1 MITWPHKIPLKV
13 VKRPKAVTWVVGWA
27 HEHRTPAPTTK
38 TNSPYLV
45 PHDANLV
52 LIRSRKRRRL
62 TEDLVSLFVG
72 RWKEPTWG
80 RGLANLPQQPAREPQ
95 LGRIDQGCIRLC
107 YRRPI
112 HQHPAAR
119 RSGSCGGGMAFVH
132 HTMLTAENLRGLPSK
147 QLHTIEPHFSHVRER
162 PPGPSMVGWG
172 GWSVFIRFGPVI

>member
-1 MITWPHKIPLKV
+1 M
-13 VKRPKAVTWVVGWA
+13 VGGWT

-80 RGLANLPQQPAREPQ
+80 RGLANLPQQPARESQ
-95 LGRIDQGCIRLC
+95 LGIIDQGCIRLC

-132 HTMLTAENLRGLPSK
+132 HTMLTAENLRSLPSK
-147 QLHTIEPHFSHVRER
+147 QLHTIEPHFSHVRKR
-162 PPGPSMVGWG
+162 PPGPSCWG
-172 GWSVFIRFGPVI
+172 GGAGRCLFDSGL